1 MPTADRLVH
10 EAQEE
15 LDALNDRITE
25 LRAAKIRIGE
35 QIKEC
40 IQERKPLARIVNAA
54 QGRQSGNGDGPDQ
67 PE

>member
-1 MPTADRLVH
+1 MPTHRLVV

-15 LDALNDRITE
+15 LDAINDRITE

-40 IQERKPLARIVNAA
+40 IQERKPLSRIVNAA
-54 QGRQSGNGDGPDQ
+54 KGRNGHGPDR